1 MERRKAMDRSKMQGS
16 AGMQP
21 PRERKNAAPK
31 IPKRKSVPK
40 TKVKE
45 EKKRKSTYKRKTM
58 TWKEKVYLQGYRK
71 AIENFKLELL
81 GMVDDEDFITNAQ
94 KRATIIINASKR
106 VETMADKAKE
116 ELKEKLKE

>member
-1 MERRKAMDRSKMQGS
+1 MHIENKISKRTLLIIS
-16 AGMQP
+16 VIVLIFSNAVTYVILLS
-21 PRERKNAAPK
+21 KNNEW
-31 IPKRKSVPK
+31 ISE
-40 TKVKE
+40 VKD
-45 EKKRKSTYKRKTM
+45 KKRKSTYKRKTM

-81 GMVDDEDFITNAQ
+81 SMVDNEDFPTDAQ

>member
-1 MERRKAMDRSKMQGS
+1 MERRKAMKRSMVETS
-16 AGMQP
+16 AGMTP

-31 IPKRKSVPK
+31 KPQRKSVPK
-40 TKVKE
+40 TKVKD
-45 EKKRKSTYKRKTM
+45 KKRKSTYKRKTM

-81 GMVDDEDFITNAQ
+81 SMVDNEDFPTDAQ
-94 KRATIIINASKR
+94 KRSTIIINASKR